1 MKFWKFKRFSIT
13 GVGKILKNPVFPIG
27 LLSVIFFT
35 ACDPGLVFEKNKKM
49 DNATWNSTDIV
60 KFNVTIPDTVT
71 GYNYYIN
78 IRNTTE
84 YGFSNLFMFVK
95 TVYPDGKISV
105 DTAECYLADIQGRW
119 LGKGKGRIIDNR
131 ILFRKKV
138 RFPQAGVYSF
148 EYEQGMRVNQL
159 YGIED
164 IGIRIEKSE

>member
-1 MKFWKFKRFSIT
+1 MHNTIIQSRARKVLQKSVFLI
-13 GVGKILKNPVFPIG
+13 VPVIVLF
-27 LLSVIFFT
+27 LT
-35 ACDPGLVFEKNKKM
+35 ACDSKMVFEKNKKM
-49 DNATWNSTDIV
+49 DEATWNSTDIV
-60 KFNVTIPDTVT
+60 KFNVAIPDTLA

-78 IRNTTE
+78 IRNTTD
-84 YGFSNLFMFVK
+84 YGFANLFMFVK

-105 DTAECYLADIQGRW
+105 DTVECYLADIQGRW
-119 LGKGKGRIIDNR
+119 LGKGQGRIIDNR
-131 ILFRKKV
+131 ILFRKSV